1 MIRALE
7 LEMSTIQTT
16 KYFYLL
22 AFLPFASVIWPTG
35 IFQESDL
42 AFFGLWLMA
51 GVYAVILG
59 LSKAQHFKMSIL
71 SCGFFLLAAL
81 SIIGI
86 FQNGLAALGGVNEIR
101 EGTATFLALAILIV
115 VGKQSDMKSLPL
127 WLVPVAYCVLTISG
141 YYGWLHLK
149 TYIFPDI
156 AAFPLLASLPL
167 YSGFRKSLKAFQR
180 LWDVVFATI
189 FYLLLV
195 YCTNDAATVGCLCAF
210 VFVFLLPLA
219 KKFIAF
225 LPKKDGWYIASGL
238 GFIAVMI
245 LVSQLFLPYLPSPLQ
260 SRTLLG
266 MVSVS
271 QYFDQITFS
280 KFFHLLFGYGWGSY
294 QEFPVL
300 NLFNIESFSMYAD
313 GNFKPNWEFLERNLL
328 HSHNL
333 ILETLVSSGLVGVG
347 LLLTI
352 IYRWVENI
360 DPSDWAGRFFVVSYL
375 ILLSAWFQTPPVLVF
390 SLFAMISVK
399 EKTSYSFHIPRFA
412 WVGCGLFLIV
422 FSCIE
427 LWSSFALDK
436 HKYKTIQSFDEDILK
451 FINDP
456 AHSYD
461 KLSTYKASNMII
473 GRFSQGLGTVTEAE
487 LKYLPN
493 IEKAI
498 IYLAQDYLNSY
509 QKRNVVSSVH
519 VINLCNA
526 YVNLPKV
533 SISSDSEFFKELKK
547 TLIEHLSR
555 FPMRADMAIGFLNLC
570 FDKMENIKETNEMA
584 DTILAVA
591 PDHPIGLW
599 FKGLSGLTL
608 GIEKKQSLEKMRSAV
623 KIGLCRFMPIPKE
636 ILKNLS
642 VQ

>member
-1 MIRALE
+1 
-7 LEMSTIQTT
+7 MSTIQIN

-22 AFLPFASVIWPTG
+22 VFLPFAPVIWPTG
-35 IFQESDL
+35 VFQESDL

-51 GVYAVILG
+51 GVYAVALG
-59 LSKAQHFKMSIL
+59 FSKAQHFKISIL

-81 SIIGI
+81 SVIGV
-86 FQNGLAALGGVNEIR
+86 FQNGFAALGGVNEIR
-101 EGTATFLALAILIV
+101 EGTATFLALAILII
-115 VGKQSDMKSLPL
+115 VGKQSDMQSLPL
-127 WLVPVAYCVLTISG
+127 WLVPVAYCVLTIAG
-141 YYGWLHLK
+141 YYGCLHLK
-149 TYIFPDI
+149 TYIFLDI
-156 AAFPLLASLPL
+156 AAFPLLASLPM
-167 YSGFRKSLKAFQR
+167 YVAFRKSLTAFRR

-195 YCTNDAATVGCLCAF
+195 YCTNDAAIVGCMCAF

-219 KKFIAF
+219 KKFITF
-225 LPKKDGWYIASGL
+225 LPRNDGWYIVCGL

-245 LVSQLFLPYLPSPLQ
+245 LVSQLFLSSLSSPLQ
-260 SRTLLG
+260 SRVLLG

-271 QYFDQITFS
+271 QYFDQFS
-280 KFFHLLFGYGWGSY
+280 LLKFFHLLFGYGWGSY

-300 NLFNIESFSMYAD
+300 NLFSIENFSMYAD

-333 ILETLVSSGLVGVG
+333 ILETLVSSGLVGIG
-347 LLLTI
+347 LLLII
-352 IYRWVENI
+352 IYKWVENI

-375 ILLSAWFQTPPVLVF
+375 ILLSAWFQTPPVLIF
-390 SLFAMISVK
+390 SLFAMILVK
-399 EKTSYSFHIPRFA
+399 ENTGYSFQISRFA

-422 FSCIE
+422 FSCVE
-427 LWSSFALDK
+427 LWSSLALNK
-436 HKYKTIQSFDEDILK
+436 HKYKTIQSFEEDISK

-473 GRFSQGLGTVTEAE
+473 GRFSRGLSAVTETDTQ
-487 LKYLPN
+487 YLPGV
-493 IEKAI
+493 EKTI
-498 IYLAQDYLNSY
+498 VWLAQDYLNSY

-519 VINLCNA
+519 IINLCNT
-526 YVNLPKV
+526 YVSLPKV
-533 SISSDSEFFKELKK
+533 SISSDSEFFKVFKK

-570 FDKMENIKETNEMA
+570 FDKMENIKETDEMT

-608 GIEKKQSLEKMRSAV
+608 GIEKKQSLEKMKSAV
-623 KIGLCRFMPIPKE
+623 KTGLCRFMPIPKE